1 MIRVFVLGGTG
12 SIGGAIV
19 EALHK
24 RNHQVLG
31 LVRSAKAR
39 EHTWRIYEFFYRDLQ
54 CAQFSGL

>member
-39 EHTWRIYEFFYRDLQ
+39 EQLQ
-54 CAQFSGL
+54 EAGATGDVVATEETPF